1 MREEDIAGTN
11 LVDHLVGSRDDNPAR
26 QARQDEG
33 EEVMGSNGL
42 VSAVAQSQGLL
53 LWKQGGHSHG
63 GTRDHDQDNDH
74 MVSIFPVSQPL
85 AETPGQGADYNE
97 EWNEEKNMYST

>member
-1 MREEDIAGTN
+1 MEIQQSLGRLGVLIQGYASSPLQRRERQNQPLPPREEDKAGTN

-33 EEVMGSNGL
+33 EEVIGSNGL

-53 LWKQGGHSHG
+53 L
-63 GTRDHDQDNDH
+63 
-74 MVSIFPVSQPL
+74 
-85 AETPGQGADYNE
+85 
-97 EWNEEKNMYST
+97 